1 MKRIISFVFIL
12 FFFSKLVSNEY
23 WIDELEKCLAIN
35 NELKIWYGGKLN
47 KFYYEPD
54 IQINEY
60 YSNLPD
66 YSMINLNIENDLK
79 LDEQTGFITFSY
91 NHKLITFIPS
101 KARKSSIFLEKKN
114 NQISSCTFSQEYLH
128 LQKTSYPDTGMEY
141 YFEIKNISVSS
152 YLTERTKNGIW
163 KYDGQDIERFPIL
176 HAKDLD
182 ENYFENIPMPWV
194 EGKEDDGIGEWISF
208 NTHRLGVRTLYIV
221 NGFVDIRRPHLF
233 KENNRV
239 KNATL
244 ICKPADIN
252 KEPFEIKIEF
262 KDFVYT
268 KTIELPERCISF
280 KLIID
285 SVYKG
290 SKYSDTVITSIYTPN
305 TEDTI

>member
-244 ICKPADIN
+244 ICKPAD
-252 KEPFEIKIEF
+252 K
-262 KDFVYT
+262 
-268 KTIELPERCISF
+268 
-280 KLIID
+280 
-285 SVYKG
+285 
-290 SKYSDTVITSIYTPN
+290 
-305 TEDTI
+305 